1 LRLLGIISF
10 TVLLLTSCGEKSTV
24 GHWTD
29 YDKQAARAE
38 LEGIRK
44 SINTS
49 MGSESDQFIDCYME
63 TLERSYANFE
73 DASNDYDGRARL
85 AVDCARV
92 AKQVDLSSIE

>member
-1 LRLLGIISF
+1 MRLLVFISL
-10 TVLLLTSCGEKSTV
+10 TVLLFTSCGEKSTV
-24 GHWTD
+24 GHWTNN
-29 YDKQAARAE
+29 DKNAARAE
-38 LEGIRK
+38 LEGIRS
-44 SINTS
+44 SIKTS
-49 MGSESDQFIDCYME
+49 MGSQSDQFIECYME